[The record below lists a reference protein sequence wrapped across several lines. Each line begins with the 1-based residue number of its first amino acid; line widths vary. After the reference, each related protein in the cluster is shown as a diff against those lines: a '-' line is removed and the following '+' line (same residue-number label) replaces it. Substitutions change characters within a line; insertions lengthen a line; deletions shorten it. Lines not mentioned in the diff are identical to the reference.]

1 VTATDSSSG
10 PDALPGGRLEAA
22 IRDAT
27 LPTGDG
33 QQDDGQVR
41 IACEAEAMR

>member
-10 PDALPGGRLEAA
+10 LAAAPGVLLEAA